1 MVHFG
6 GLPSVVRTRSWV
18 TLLAMS
24 PRTGLVAA
32 FAALSVFSVAAIS
45 AGLADQ
51 GATAKGG
58 PQPSVA
64 ARRVTAPPLPQ
75 MGFAPGRPIDIA
87 RAAYD
92 FAAQHPE
99 VLKYVPCY
107 CGCENEGHG
116 DNESCFVKRRDARG
130 NVVAWDMHGYG

>member
-1 MVHFG
+1 M
-6 GLPSVVRTRSWV
+6 PMSARSSV
-18 TLLAMS
+18 L
-24 PRTGLVAA
+24 AA
-32 FAALSVFSVAAIS
+32 FAALSVVSVVAIS
-45 AGLADQ
+45 AVLADQ
-51 GATAKGG
+51 GAPAKVPAKSA
-58 PQPSVA
+58 PQPSA
-64 ARRVTAPPLPQ
+64 AAKRVTAPPLPQ
-75 MGFAPGRPIDIA
+75 MGFAPGRPIDMA

-130 NVVAWDMHGYG
+130 NVIEWDMHGYG